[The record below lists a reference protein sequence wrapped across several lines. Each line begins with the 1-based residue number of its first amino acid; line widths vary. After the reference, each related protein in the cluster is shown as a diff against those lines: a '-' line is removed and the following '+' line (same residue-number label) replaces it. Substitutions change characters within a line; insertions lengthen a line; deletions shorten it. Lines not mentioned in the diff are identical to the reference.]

1 MAHNVIA
8 EAKRCLNC
16 KKPLCRTGCP
26 INTPI
31 PDMISMFLNGDIN
44 KAGKM
49 VFENN
54 PLSVVC
60 SIVCNHGNQCQG
72 HCVRGLKGEP
82 VEISTIENFISSRY
96 LDTLELEKAEPNG
109 IKVAVVGAGPAGIVI
124 SIKMA
129 QLGYDV
135 TVFESKAKIGGV
147 LRFGIPEFRLP
158 KTIVDRYEVLM
169 RRLGIKIK
177 PNITIGKA
185 FGVEELFRDGF
196 KAISIGTGVT
206 WPIALNIKG
215 ETLGHVHYGVH
226 YLESPSSYDLGKS
239 MVIIGAGNVAMD
251 VARTAL
257 RKGVK
262 DVKIVVRSD
271 KYSASKEEAEYAEI
285 EGAQFVYNKAPVEI
299 TDDGVMFADTVCDE
313 EHRVEAYFVGHLRAR
328 DQREGACKDKRKRRD
343 FPPRIVCLGRRCAR
357 REDSCRGRRNFQA
370 RRHSNARISAKTPQG
385 LIEKRKKSSRRSYFG
400 GFGIFKFPRPLK
412 GDFLIYIDIFQLSEP
427 LSLLKSDFII
437 VFT

>member
-16 KKPLCRTGCP
+16 KKPMCRTGCP
-26 INTPI
+26 VNTPI
-31 PDMISMFLNGDIN
+31 PQMIQMFLNGEIN
-44 KAGKM
+44 EAGKM

-60 SIVCNHGNQCQG
+60 SIVCNHANQCQG
-72 HCVRGLKGEP
+72 HCVRGIKGEP
-82 VEISTIENFISSRY
+82 VEVSTIENFVSSRY
-96 LDTLELEKAEPNG
+96 LDSLELDRAPSNG
-109 IKVAVVGAGPAGIVI
+109 IKVAVVGAGPAGITI

-135 TVFESKAKIGGV
+135 TVFESKSKIGGV

-158 KTIVDRYEVLM
+158 KSIVDRYEVIM
-169 RRLGIKIK
+169 RKLGIKIK

-226 YLESPSSYDLGKS
+226 YLESPDSYDLGDS
-239 MVIIGAGNVAMD
+239 MIVIGAGNVAMD
-251 VARTAL
+251 VARTGL

-271 KYSASKEEAEYAEI
+271 KYSASKEEAEYAQI
-285 EGAQFVYNKAPVEI
+285 EGAQFIYNKAPIEI
-299 TDDGVMFADTVCDE
+299 TDEGVMFADTVCDE
-313 EHRVEAYFVGHLRAR
+313 NHRLVSISDKTELMKADTVMICVSQRPSKLILSDTYGLEVNERGLAKISENGETSRPGLFASGDVVRGAKTVVEAV
-328 DQREGACKDKRKRRD
+328 ETSKRVAMAMHEYLQK
-343 FPPRIVCLGRRCAR
+343 
-357 REDSCRGRRNFQA
+357 N
-370 RRHSNARISAKTPQG
+370 K
-385 LIEKRKKSSRRSYFG
+385 
-400 GFGIFKFPRPLK
+400 
-412 GDFLIYIDIFQLSEP
+412 
-427 LSLLKSDFII
+427 
-437 VFT
+437 

>member
-31 PDMISMFLNGDIN
+31 PDFIQTFLNGNIEE
-44 KAGKM
+44 AGRM
-49 VFENN
+49 LFDNN

-72 HCVRGLKGEP
+72 HCVRGIKGEP
-82 VEISTIENFISSRY
+82 VEISTIENFISERY
-96 LDTLELEKAEPNG
+96 LDSLVLTREPSNG
-109 IKVAVVGAGPAGIVI
+109 IKVAVIGSGPAGITI
-124 SIKMA
+124 AIKMA

-135 TVFESKAKIGGV
+135 TVFESKSDIGGV

-158 KTIVDRYEVLM
+158 KSIVDRYKTIMLRM
-169 RRLGIKIK
+169 GIKLK
-177 PNITIGKA
+177 FNVTIGKA

-226 YLESPSSYDLGKS
+226 FLEKPEAYRDQLGKS

-257 RKGVK
+257 RMGVK
-262 DVKIVVRSD
+262 DVKITVRSD
-271 KYSASKEEAEYAEI
+271 NYSASEEEKQYAEY
-285 EGAQFVYNKAPVEI
+285 EGAEFVYNKQPVEI
-299 TDDGVMFADTVCDE
+299 TDDGVMFLDTVCDE
-313 EHRVEAYFVGHLRAR
+313 EHRIVSMSDTPTLMQADSVMICISQRPSNMILTQTKGLEINDRGLAKIFENGETTREGVFASGDVVKGAKTVVEAAE
-328 DQREGACKDKRKRRD
+328 QSKR
-343 FPPRIVCLGRRCAR
+343 VAYAMH
-357 REDSCRGRRNFQA
+357 E
-370 RRHSNARISAKTPQG
+370 
-385 LIEKRKKSSRRSYFG
+385 Y
-400 GFGIFKFPRPLK
+400 
-412 GDFLIYIDIFQLSEP
+412 
-427 LSLLKSDFII
+427 LKSLS
-437 VFT
+437 

>member
-31 PDMISMFLNGDIN
+31 PDFIQTFLKGDIDG
-44 KAGKM
+44 AGKM
-49 VFENN
+49 LFDNN

-82 VEISTIENFISSRY
+82 VGISTIENFISERY
-96 LDTLELEKAEPNG
+96 LDSLELKREPSNG
-109 IKVAVVGAGPAGIVI
+109 IKVAVVGSGPAGITI

-135 TVFESKAKIGGV
+135 TVFESKSDIGGV

-158 KTIVDRYEVLM
+158 KSIVDRYKTLM
-169 RRLGIKIK
+169 LHLGIKLK
-177 PNITIGKA
+177 FNVTIGKA

-226 YLESPSSYDLGKS
+226 FLEKPEAYRDQLGKS
-239 MVIIGAGNVAMD
+239 MIIIGAGND
-251 VARTAL
+251 
-257 RKGVK
+257 
-262 DVKIVVRSD
+262 
-271 KYSASKEEAEYAEI
+271 Y
-285 EGAQFVYNKAPVEI
+285 GAHGQ
-299 TDDGVMFADTVCDE
+299 
-313 EHRVEAYFVGHLRAR
+313 L
-328 DQREGACKDKRKRRD
+328 QREQRGKRIRRV
-343 FPPRIVCLGRRCAR
+343 RGRGICVQQAAR
-357 REDSCRGRRNFQA
+357 RNNRRGRNVCGYRL
-370 RRHSNARISAKTPQG
+370 RRKPQDSFNG
-385 LIEKRKKSSRRSYFG
+385 GYSRPYEG
-400 GFGIFKFPRPLK
+400 GQRYDLHFAAPF
-412 GDFLIYIDIFQLSEP
+412 
-427 LSLLKSDFII
+427 
-437 VFT
+437 

>member
-16 KKPLCRTGCP
+16 KKPLCRQGCP

-31 PDMISMFLNGDIN
+31 PDFISSFLNGDMK

-49 VFENN
+49 LFENN
-54 PLSVVC
+54 PLSAVC

-82 VEISTIENFISSRY
+82 VEISTIENFISSAY
-96 LDTLELEKAEPNG
+96 LDSLELDKAEPNG
-109 IKVAVVGAGPAGIVI
+109 IKVAVVGAGPAGITI

-135 TVFESKAKIGGV
+135 TVFESKSEIGGV
-147 LRFGIPEFRLP
+147 LRYGIPEFRLP

-169 RRLGIKIK
+169 RKLGVKIK
-177 PNITIGKA
+177 FNVTIGKA
-185 FGVEELFRDGF
+185 FGIEELFRDGF

-206 WPIALNIKG
+206 WPISLNIKG

-226 YLESPSSYDLGKS
+226 FLERPDVYKLGDS
-239 MVIIGAGNVAMD
+239 VIVIGAGNVAMD

-257 RKGVK
+257 RRGVK

-271 KYSASKEEAEYAEI
+271 RYTASEEEKEYAEI
-285 EGAQFVYNKAPVEI
+285 EGAEFIYNKAPVEI
-299 TDDGVMFADTVCDE
+299 TDEGVMFADTVCDE
-313 EHRVEAYFVGHLRAR
+313 DHRVISTSDKPQLMKADTVMICVS
-328 DQREGACKDKRKRRD
+328 QRPSNLILTQTEGLEINSRGLAK
-343 FPPRIVCLGRRCAR
+343 IS
-357 REDSCRGRRNFQA
+357 EDGQTTRPGLFASGDVVRG
-370 RRHSNARISAKTPQG
+370 AKTVV
-385 LIEKRKKSSRRSYFG
+385 EAAETSKRVAYAM
-400 GFGIFKFPRPLK
+400 
-412 GDFLIYIDIFQLSEP
+412 DAY
-427 LSLLKSDFII
+427 LKSLPKD
-437 VFT
+437 